1 MCTQPRPPR
10 CERTDSVGRSARAG
24 AGCKGRGGVQGPGR
38 GARAGAG
45 CKSRG
50 GVQGLGR
57 GLCARA
63 TSSGYKE
70 STRARRRHHASYQ
83 HWFLFASHFGPP
95 ASPLLEMDPN
105 CSCPTGDSCTCASPC
120 KCKDCKCTSCKK
132 SCCSCCPVG
141 CARCAQGCI
150 CKGASDKCSCC
161 A

>member
-1 MCTQPRPPR
+1 MTFML
-10 CERTDSVGRSARAG
+10 TALRAHG
-24 AGCKGRGGVQGPGR
+24 FR
-38 GARAGAG
+38 GAE

-57 GLCARA
+57 GARAGAGCKSPGGVQGPGQGLCARA
-63 TSSGYKE
+63 ASSGYKE
-70 STRARRRHHASYQ
+70 STRACRRHHASYQ
-83 HWFLFASHFGPP
+83 HRFLFASRFRSP

-105 CSCPTGDSCTCASPC
+105 CSCSTGDSCTCAGSC